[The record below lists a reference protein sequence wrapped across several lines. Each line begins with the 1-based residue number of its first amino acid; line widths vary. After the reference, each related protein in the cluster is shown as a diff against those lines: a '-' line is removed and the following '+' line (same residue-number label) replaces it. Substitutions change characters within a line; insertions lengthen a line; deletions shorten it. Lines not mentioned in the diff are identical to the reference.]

1 MDSSPN
7 RSARRAQAVRAAA
20 KPLRPSIFE
29 GGDTV
34 RRRVYCGSVGAIGA
48 FRCPPTC
55 RLWEEENRTGDMP
68 TFAFARDPVTIAQA
82 DFEPVVA
89 TSNEA
94 MLYNAHQ
101 PYRRRRLADQGDNCE
116 FIVIRPEILRE
127 IVAAHDPAAA
137 QLDRPI
143 RWPSAPAAPGVFMA
157 QRVLYRYAA
166 AHASDCAEAP
176 AADAHR
182 DVPAHP
188 EPRALHHPAPGI
200 DHLLVDEA
208 LINIV
213 DSLIRAAVERA
224 TPVHAR
230 PATARDHR
238 AWIEGA
244 KAYLARNLD
253 KPLTLDDVAAAVG
266 VSMFHLCRLFK
277 QHTGDTIHAYVR
289 SLRVR
294 ASLDR
299 LAEPGLSIGDFAER
313 LGFCN
318 QSHYTRAFRAEFG
331 LTPTQARRALLSGA
345 APRDLLDHGE

>member
-1 MDSSPN
+1 MNSFRNQPTP
-7 RSARRAQAVRAAA
+7 RARAARA
-20 KPLRPSIFE
+20 ETAGPLRPSIFE
-29 GGDTV
+29 RGDAV
-34 RRRVYCGSVGAIGA
+34 RRRVYAGSVGAIGA
-48 FRCPPTC
+48 FRCPPTSS
-55 RLWEEENRTGDMP
+55 LWNEENRTGDMP

-101 PYRRRRLADQGDNCE
+101 PYRRRRLADEGDRCE
-116 FIVIRPEILRE
+116 FIVIRPDILRE

-137 QLDRPI
+137 QHDRPI

-157 QRVLYRYAA
+157 QRALYRYVA
-166 AHASDCAEAP
+166 AHATDLADPPAVEAQ
-176 AADAHR
+176 R
-182 DVPAHP
+182 DDR
-188 EPRALHHPAPGI
+188 PRQPAPDV

-213 DSLIRAAVERA
+213 DILIHAAAERAAP
-224 TPVHAR
+224 THAR

-331 LTPTQARRALLSGA
+331 LTPTHARRALLNGA
-345 APRDLLDHGE
+345 APRELLDAAR